1 MKFYEILLALVA
13 SALIY
18 KRVEGYIGYAYTGEQ
33 RANNYNIPGRRR
45 PTEFFLNQSI
55 NDWAPRSPGY
65 VFDPTVEM
73 DV

>member
-1 MKFYEILLALVA
+1 MKIHEILLVLVA

-18 KRVEGYIGYAYTGEQ
+18 KRVEGYIGSGEQ
-33 RANNYNIPGRRR
+33 RVNNYNIPGRRR
-45 PTEFFLNQSI
+45 PAEFFLTQSI